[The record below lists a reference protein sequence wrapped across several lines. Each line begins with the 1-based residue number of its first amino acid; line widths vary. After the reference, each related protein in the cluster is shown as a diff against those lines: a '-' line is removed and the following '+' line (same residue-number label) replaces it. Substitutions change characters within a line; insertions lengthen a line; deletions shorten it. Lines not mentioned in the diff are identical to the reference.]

1 MADDPRRRYR
11 ELLEQSLSVDDP
23 TGWFDRLYAEAESGR
38 AAVPW
43 DRHAPH
49 PLLAMWAQSRA
60 GSGRALVVGCGCGDD
75 AEPVAALGF
84 DTVAFDVS
92 PAAIRAARER
102 YPSSTVDYQVADL
115 FDPPAAWH
123 HAFDLVVEVYTV
135 QALPLEHHA
144 RAIDA
149 IASFTR
155 GTLVVIAFA
164 RPDDEELTGLPPW
177 PLTRA
182 EIDSFARNGL
192 RPVSVTLAQPHW
204 LAEFTRTVS
213 PAPRA

>member
-1 MADDPRRRYR
+1 MADDPRQRYR

-23 TGWFDRLYAEAESGR
+23 TSWFDRLYFEAESGR

-49 PLLAMWAQSRA
+49 PLLALWASQSRA
-60 GSGRALVVGCGCGDD
+60 DGGGTAMVVGCGPGDD
-75 AEPVAALGF
+75 AELVAALGL

-92 PAAIRAARER
+92 PAAIRAARQR
-102 YPSSTVDYQVADL
+102 YPSSKVDYVVADL
-115 FDPPAAWH
+115 FDPPPAWRQ
-123 HAFDLVVEVYTV
+123 AFDLVVEVYTV
-135 QALPLEHHA
+135 QALPWEHHP
-144 RAIDA
+144 RAIEA

-155 GTLVVIAFA
+155 GRLVVVAFA
-164 RPDDEELTGLPPW
+164 RPDTQPLADTPPW

-192 RPVSVTLAQPHW
+192 QPVSVTRTESHW
-204 LAEFTRTVS
+204 LAEFSSGT
-213 PAPRA
+213 